1 MIENAG
7 PAWYNEGIAAGAFG
21 RAIHQA
27 KGAYASMNANDILNS
42 FTKEASGF
50 INDPSRLDRLLVD
63 VEEKL
68 RAVPKVG
75 QTLSGLPVMIAMVK
89 SWVTKEYEIQPKVLV
104 TMVAVLLYLLKGKDL
119 IPDKI
124 PVLGMTDDI
133 AVLGVAL
140 KIIEPELNAYRAWRD
155 NGR

>member
-1 MIENAG
+1 
-7 PAWYNEGIAAGAFG
+7 
-21 RAIHQA
+21 
-27 KGAYASMNANDILNS
+27 MNANDILSS
-42 FTKEASGF
+42 FTREASGF
-50 INDPSRLDRLLVD
+50 INDPSKLDQLLVD
-63 VEEKL
+63 VEQKL
-68 RAVPKVG
+68 AAVPKVG

-104 TMVAVLLYLLKGKDL
+104 TMVAALLYLLKGKDI

-133 AVLGVAL
+133 AVLGLAL